1 MKLMIHSPSGVEAE
15 ENNIDAVRTTLAD
28 GKPLTILP
36 RHAPLIA
43 KIGQKP
49 ITTVKRNVERSFTV
63 NNGILLVAEDTVK
76 VLTNGLVRS
85 EPKHA

>member
-43 KIGQKP
+43 KIGHKP
-49 ITTVKRNVERSFTV
+49 ITTVKSNVERSFTV

-76 VLTNGLVRS
+76 VLTNGLLGS

>member
-1 MKLMIHSPSGVEAE
+1 MKLMIYSPSGVEAE

-43 KIGQKP
+43 KIGHKP
-49 ITTVKRNVERSFTV
+49 ITTVKSNVERSFTV